1 MNRFILHSLL
11 LLAFPLSVLAQPKPA
26 DKPADTKSKAEKK
39 AEKKER
45 VNKLIKQEEIGTLI
59 YQKQNVFG
67 FKLATDGWGAFFEKG
82 FMKTVEKTNLFSVEI
97 GERKS
102 PKEQKV
108 ASIDQNGFSFGS
120 SFIYGK
126 QNNFYFLKLGV
137 GQSLL
142 LGGKGNKNGVA
153 VSAIYSGGLSI
164 GLLKPYY
171 LRVTDNQKESEIK
184 YLDNKSRND
193 TLFLTPT
200 SIVGGAGIFKGF
212 GEMKVKPGIFVKTA
226 LRFDY
231 GKYNEMVSAI
241 EAGINAEY
249 YVSKI
254 PLMIEN
260 KQKRFFIN
268 AFVAI
273 EFGKRK

>member
-1 MNRFILHSLL
+1 MNRIISHSLVL
-11 LLAFPLSVLAQPKPA
+11 IAFPLCIMAQPKPA
-26 DKPADTKSKAEKK
+26 DPMVDKKSKTEKK

-45 VNKLIKQEEIGTLI
+45 VNKLIKQEEEGALV

-82 FMKTVEKTNLFSVEI
+82 FMKTVERANLFSLEI

-102 PKEQKV
+102 NREQK
-108 ASIDQNGFSFGS
+108 IPGENTNGGSFGS
-120 SFIYGK
+120 SYIYGK
-126 QNNFYFLKLGV
+126 QNNFYLLKLGV

-153 VSAIYSGGLSI
+153 VSAIYGGGLSL

-171 LRVTDNQKESEIK
+171 LKVIDNSTEKQIK
-184 YLDNKSRND
+184 YMGDKSRND
-193 TLFLTPT
+193 TLFLE
-200 SIVGGAGIFKGF
+200 SHAIGSGGIFKGF
-212 GEMKVKPGIFVKTA
+212 GELKIKPGIFLKAA

-249 YVSKI
+249 YASKI
-254 PLMIEN
+254 PILVDV
-260 KQKRFFIN
+260 KQRRFFLN
-268 AFVAI
+268 AFIAI
-273 EFGKRK
+273 EFGKRR